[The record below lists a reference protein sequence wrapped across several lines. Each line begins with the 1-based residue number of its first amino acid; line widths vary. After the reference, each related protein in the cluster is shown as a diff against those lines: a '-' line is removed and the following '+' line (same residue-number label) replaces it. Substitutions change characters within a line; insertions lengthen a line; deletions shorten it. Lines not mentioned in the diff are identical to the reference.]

1 VGEAPRT
8 RRNFGRH
15 HSSVVEV
22 RAVACDALRWVANSA
37 LNCEGGLAWPEI
49 AGSGQPATDDVYS
62 GTAGVLL
69 ALSEARLS
77 GIDEFDATASLA
89 AGRLLHLAASP
100 TRLDPAADPGQPGD
114 SGLYTGQAGYCFAL
128 RCWAQA
134 SGDEHSAAA
143 ASELTDH
150 LASWSQISG
159 ADAPYSPFR
168 DLLLGEAGVLIGLLD
183 EGSADA
189 NAAAALIANRLVA
202 AARPEGSGLDWYAND
217 DFTHYMPNFSHGC
230 AGISYALARAGHAL
244 NRPDLLDVATAG
256 ATRLL
261 DLGARSDGSILVPH
275 SVPTRNP
282 DFPFS
287 YGWCHGPTG
296 TLRLF
301 SLLDQLL
308 PGAGW
313 DALVRGCRQAVRRS
327 GLPARLRPGFWD
339 NLGQC
344 CGTAGVGEMA
354 LDAYQETADGQWLD
368 WADELSRD
376 VLTRAIS
383 DDTGTRWSN
392 TEHTASPPE
401 LPPRCGWMQGTA
413 GVAGWLLRLARVHD
427 DGLESPR
434 LDRPDRP
441 PLRAAR

>member
-1 VGEAPRT
+1 M
-8 RRNFGRH
+8 
-15 HSSVVEV
+15 VEV

-37 LNCEGGLAWPEI
+37 VNSEGGVAWPGI
-49 AGSGQPATDDVYS
+49 AGGGQPTADDVYS

-89 AGRLLHLAASP
+89 ASRLQHLAACP
-100 TRLDPAADPGQPGD
+100 TFLDPAADPGQPGD
-114 SGLYTGQAGYCFAL
+114 SGLYSGQAGYCSAL

-134 SGDEHSAAA
+134 SGDAHSAAA
-143 ASELTDH
+143 ASELTRH

-159 ADAPYSPFR
+159 AGAPFSRYR
-168 DLLLGEAGVLIGLLD
+168 DLLLGEAGVLISLLD
-183 EGSADA
+183 ESSTEA
-189 NAAAALIANRLVA
+189 NAAAALIANRLVG
-202 AARPEGSGLDWYAND
+202 AARPEGSGLDWYAHD
-217 DFTHYMPNFSHGC
+217 DFTYYMPNFSHGC
-230 AGISYALARAGHAL
+230 AGISYALARAGHEL

-261 DLGARSDGSILVPH
+261 DLGARSDGSLLVPH

-313 DALVRGCRQAVRRS
+313 DAHVRGCRQAVLRS

-354 LDAYQETADGQWLD
+354 LDAYQETADVQWLD

-376 VLTRAIS
+376 VLARAIS

-392 TEHTASPPE
+392 TEHTVSPPD
-401 LPPRCGWMQGTA
+401 LPPHCGWMQGTA
-413 GVAGWLLRLARVHD
+413 GIAGWLLRLARVHD
-427 DGLESPR
+427 QGVESPR

-441 PLRAAR
+441 PLRAAG

>member
-1 VGEAPRT
+1 MDEGSPPDTTFA
-8 RRNFGRH
+8 H
-15 HSSVVEV
+15 HSSVVGV
-22 RAVACDALRWVANSA
+22 RGVARDALRWVANSA
-37 LNCEGGLAWPEI
+37 VDCEGGLAWPEI
-49 AGSGQPATDDVYS
+49 AGNGQPTTDDVYA

-77 GIDEFDATASLA
+77 GIDEFDATASQA
-89 AGRLLHLAASP
+89 AGRLQRLTASP
-100 TRLDPAADPGQPGD
+100 ACLDPAADPGQPGD
-114 SGLYTGQAGYCFAL
+114 SGLYTGQAGYSVAL

-134 SGDEHSAAA
+134 SGDEHSATA
-143 ASELTDH
+143 ASELTQY
-150 LASWSQISG
+150 LASRSQTID
-159 ADAPYSPFR
+159 ADAPYSRFR
-168 DLLLGEAGVLIGLLD
+168 DLLLGEAGVLICLLD
-183 EGSADA
+183 EHSAGAD
-189 NAAAALIANRLVA
+189 AAAALIASRLVA
-202 AARPEGSGLDWYAND
+202 AARPEGSGLDWYAHD
-217 DFTHYMPNFSHGC
+217 ESTYYMPNFSHGC
-230 AGISYALARAGHAL
+230 AGISYALARAGHEL
-244 NRPDLLDVATAG
+244 NRPDFLDVATAG

-275 SVPTRNP
+275 AVPTRNL

-301 SLLDQLL
+301 SLLDELL
-308 PGAGW
+308 PDGGW
-313 DALVRGCRQAVRRS
+313 DAHVHGCRQAVRRS

-376 VLTRAIS
+376 VVARAIS
-383 DDTGTRWSN
+383 DDMGTRWFN
-392 TEHTASPPE
+392 TEHTANPPE

-427 DGLESPR
+427 EGLESRR
-434 LDRPDRP
+434 LNRPDQP
-441 PLRAAR
+441 PLRTAR